1 MDANIKKISSY
12 VNNPCLLNQVQKD
25 VEECASQIKI
35 SDFNNNKILK
45 NGFIY
50 TTCIFCFF
58 KKNQLQCKNMKEGR
72 FGKCVLRD
80 GTTITYCYPELKN
93 VKHRIQIG
101 IHLDLMIGANGDVSH
116 SYLGNIKK
124 KSWKE
129 KVEEKKVE
137 EKKVEEKK
145 VEEKKVEKEKVEKE
159 KVEEKSGILN
169 EFYKDL
175 YEKLYEEMYKKRVI
189 EKEELG
195 SSQLLLENIS
205 LKSHIEYLHM
215 KMNTLLKGEYNTMD
229 EEINKNFYE
238 KMYATHFA

>member
-1 MDANIKKISSY
+1 
-12 VNNPCLLNQVQKD
+12 
-25 VEECASQIKI
+25 
-35 SDFNNNKILK
+35 
-45 NGFIY
+45 
-50 TTCIFCFF
+50 
-58 KKNQLQCKNMKEGR
+58 MKEGR

-145 VEEKKVEKEKVEKE
+145 VEEKKVEEKKVEEKKVEKEKVEKEKVEKE